1 MGFLVARFEVE
12 GGRKITSCL
21 KLVRIMTETSNLA
34 RKYTNKFSFRKCT
47 FLVQGQIN
55 FADVSIFSKNLVF
68 FSKNSTFTQNN
79 SVRTVLEI
87 F

>member
-1 MGFLVARFEVE
+1 MYL
-12 GGRKITSCL
+12 
-21 KLVRIMTETSNLA
+21 
-34 RKYTNKFSFRKCT
+34 
-47 FLVQGQIN
+47 LVQGQIN
-55 FADVSIFSKNLVF
+55 FADVSIFSKNSVF